1 MPSHL
6 RNGRDLSGKQRRRNV
21 EAGLPN
27 TTRQRTFQCV
37 EGEPPVPRTNSKEP
51 ARTKHRSYPD
61 GDQLQGHI
69 SSVKV
74 RDVNPSSPASR
85 SFDGTANRSAVN
97 KGPGNDYRP
106 GEYPPVE
113 PSSYRRQQTSR
124 DVHQYVLLPEV
135 HVRRSQEERRSSSH
149 DSGFEP
155 SNLESRTNA
164 SNSERRR
171 NDERVR
177 ELASTSGDGH
187 HVPEGTSAKD
197 RISTA
202 TQASTPTPIHQTR
215 SPSPQEDVAM
225 VHRDP
230 TPVQATAHS
239 ASSISSAHQITQNH
253 AQRAVQ
259 NAMNAS
265 NYVNQT
271 AQQAPHQNL
280 VPNYAPAPTFAQN
293 QNSATNDVP
302 VQNFVSNY
310 AMPSQQNH
318 NQATYEHP
326 RPPQHQQGLPGT
338 SHQAGPTSIN
348 RPVHRT
354 RRDRFHYNRNES
366 AAPQPHPPP
375 QQRPA
380 PYPVQHQPGGNSGG
394 SRRRRRNPQPQDN
407 SARVLEVGDVF
418 LRAERIL
425 GRMQRVQGRKNAQ
438 NRNHPNQHYH
448 Q

>member
-1 MPSHL
+1 MAEIYLANSDDGMSKLGSPILPDRGPFNALRESLPSL
-6 RNGRDLSGKQRRRNV
+6 EPTQKNQR
-21 EAGLPN
+21 
-27 TTRQRTFQCV
+27 
-37 EGEPPVPRTNSKEP
+37 EPTPEL
-51 ARTKHRSYPD
+51 PD

-97 KGPGNDYRP
+97 KGPGNNYRP

-135 HVRRSQEERRSSSH
+135 HVQRSQEERRSSSH

-164 SNSERRR
+164 SNRERRG

-187 HVPEGTSAKD
+187 HVPEGTSRQGQDLHCDPSLYPNSHGSNK
-197 RISTA
+197 ITL
-202 TQASTPTPIHQTR
+202 
-215 SPSPQEDVAM
+215 SPGRCGNGP
-225 VHRDP
+225 
-230 TPVQATAHS
+230 ATAHS

-253 AQRAVQ
+253 AQQAVQ
-259 NAMNAS
+259 HAMNAL

-293 QNSATNDVP
+293 QNSATNNAP

-318 NQATYEHP
+318 NLATYEHP

-354 RRDRFHYNRNES
+354 RRDRFHYNRNEP

-380 PYPVQHQPGGNSGG
+380 PYPVQHQPGGNSGDPG
-394 SRRRRRNPQPQDN
+394 GEGGIPHLKTTLPES
-407 SARVLEVGDVF
+407 
-418 LRAERIL
+418 
-425 GRMQRVQGRKNAQ
+425 
-438 NRNHPNQHYH
+438 
-448 Q
+448 

>member
-37 EGEPPVPRTNSKEP
+37 EGEPPVPRTDSKEP
-51 ARTKHRSYPD
+51 ARTEHRSYPD

-85 SFDGTANRSAVN
+85 LFDGTANRSAVN

-164 SNSERRR
+164 LNRERRG

-187 HVPEGTSAKD
+187 HVPEGTSRQGQDLHCDPSLYPNSHGSNK
-197 RISTA
+197 ITL
-202 TQASTPTPIHQTR
+202 
-215 SPSPQEDVAM
+215 SPGRCGNGP
-225 VHRDP
+225 
-230 TPVQATAHS
+230 ATAHS
-239 ASSISSAHQITQNH
+239 ASSISIRTLRRTMCQF
-253 AQRAVQ
+253 R
-259 NAMNAS
+259 
-265 NYVNQT
+265 
-271 AQQAPHQNL
+271 
-280 VPNYAPAPTFAQN
+280 
-293 QNSATNDVP
+293 
-302 VQNFVSNY
+302 
-310 AMPSQQNH
+310 
-318 NQATYEHP
+318 
-326 RPPQHQQGLPGT
+326 T
-338 SHQAGPTSIN
+338 SC
-348 RPVHRT
+348 RT
-354 RRDRFHYNRNES
+354 TRCRRS
-366 AAPQPHPPP
+366 
-375 QQRPA
+375 
-380 PYPVQHQPGGNSGG
+380 
-394 SRRRRRNPQPQDN
+394 
-407 SARVLEVGDVF
+407 
-418 LRAERIL
+418 
-425 GRMQRVQGRKNAQ
+425 KTTT
-438 NRNHPNQHYH
+438 
-448 Q
+448 